1 MTLMETTER
10 EGAEAFRAG
19 LPLNSCPYSG
29 EAGEYWADG
38 WWEAWRKKTESEL
51 DIIFTNHGSI
61 FLVRG
66 GTKSGREWLDTNLAA
81 DAMRWG
87 IFWCVEPRY
96 AAAIAEGADADGLNV
111 GDVA

>member
-1 MTLMETTER
+1 MIRFGHEVCHDLAAATE
-10 EGAEAFRAG
+10 
-19 LPLNSCPYSG
+19 
-29 EAGEYWADG
+29 
-38 WWEAWRKKTESEL
+38 
-51 DIIFTNHGSI
+51 
-61 FLVRG
+61 
-66 GTKSGREWLDTNLAA
+66 REWLDTNLAA